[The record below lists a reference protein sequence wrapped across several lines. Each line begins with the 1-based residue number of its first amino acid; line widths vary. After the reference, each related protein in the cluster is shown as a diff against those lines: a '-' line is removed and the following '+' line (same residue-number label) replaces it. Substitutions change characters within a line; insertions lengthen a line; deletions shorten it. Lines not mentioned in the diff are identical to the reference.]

1 VFSVKAPGG
10 GDKLIN
16 GHQPRRTKFGGTPIV
31 APSMDNVCA
40 ASERI
45 RDVVVRTPLIP
56 LRSYRGAEPDML
68 LKPETLQPVTSF
80 KIRGAYNWAST
91 LTDEERS
98 RGLSTVSAGNTAQA
112 VGYAARLVG
121 ASARSRLPDTTP
133 RAKIDAI
140 TAYGMEP
147 ILMPGDE
154 LFDWMLS
161 SGWENESYTFLH
173 PWVEPLMVAGSAT
186 IGLEIHQD
194 MPDVDTVFVSVGGGG
209 LICGVGSVLKEL
221 NPSVRIIAVQPEAC
235 APFRASLSAGA
246 PVWVD
251 PQPTLCDGLGV
262 PLVTDEM
269 WPLLRSIVDDT
280 VTVSEGQVKDAIRRL
295 ALDNKLV
302 VEGAGAA
309 SVAAALSMPLSQ
321 RGRSVCILSGGS
333 IDGDKLASIVHG

>member
-1 VFSVKAPGG
+1 M
-10 GDKLIN
+10 IN
-16 GHQPRRTKFGGTPIV
+16 GDQPRRTGFGGTPIG
-31 APSMDNVCA
+31 APSLDNVRA
-40 ASERI
+40 AAERI
-45 RDVVVRTPLIP
+45 RDGVVRTPLLP
-56 LRSYRGAEPDML
+56 LRSYSGAEPDIL

-80 KIRGAYNWAST
+80 KIRGAYNWASS
-91 LTDEERS
+91 LTDEQRS

-112 VGYAARLVG
+112 VAYAARLVG

-140 TAYGMEP
+140 NAYGMEP
-147 ILMPGDE
+147 VLMPGDE

-161 SGWENESYTFLH
+161 AGWEDESYTFLH

-186 IGLEIHQD
+186 VGLEIHQD
-194 MPDVDTVFVSVGGGG
+194 LPDVDTVFVSVGGGG
-209 LICGVGSVLKEL
+209 LICGVGSALKAL
-221 NPSVRIIAVQPEAC
+221 NPDVRIVAVQPEAC
-235 APFRASLSAGA
+235 APLRASLSAGA

-251 PQPTLCDGLGV
+251 AQPTLCDGLGV

-269 WPLLRSIVDDT
+269 WPLLRSVVDDT
-280 VTVSEGQVKDAIRRL
+280 VTVSEDQVKDAIRRL

-309 SVAAALSMPLSQ
+309 SVAAALAMPLSQ

-333 IDGDKLASIVHG
+333 IDGDKLASIVGG